1 MRSFFN
7 TQDEPSLPIPPLDD
21 DELIGDLVED

>member
-1 MRSFFN
+1 MLTFFSA
-7 TQDEPSLPIPPLDD
+7 QGEPSLPLPPLDD